1 MSENIKYIPL
11 DIEAMNQAREFA
23 NNSCLEC
30 VGLDDKCLACQDLT
44 DVRQTELAHEIVD
57 EGNVQYKKQ
66 LSWLRDT
73 PSGHDWIS
81 SQTRLERPF
90 FNIYACDWIDARE
103 EFLEPITKLEDRP
116 YEPSDEAMLELITI
130 GAKEKVCN
138 WCNLTFNYRM
148 LECPTCEMV
157 EQATALEPAAKQL
170 PNQENQL
177 TKERI

>member
-1 MSENIKYIPL
+1 MSLGINVETTCSKCQN
-11 DIEAMNQAREFA
+11 AMELFDERCMECQEVFDNQ
-23 NNSCLEC
+23 
-30 VGLDDKCLACQDLT
+30 
-44 DVRQTELAHEIVD
+44 QTILAHEIVD
-57 EGNVQYKKQ
+57 EGNIQYKNQ

-73 PSGHDWIS
+73 PSGHDWVS
-81 SQTRLERPF
+81 PQTRLERPF
-90 FNIYACDWIDARE
+90 FSIYACDWIDARE
-103 EFLEPITKLEDRP
+103 EFLEPITKLEDRS

-130 GAKEKVCN
+130 GAKEKICN